1 MAFLIVMRDQEDW
14 FNWKDGVPWLF
25 TSFRR
30 QFVRETQG
38 WRTRSL
44 WESASPMPFQALFL
58 RLLWSYESLRK
69 LIKCSFWYSRI
80 EGVELVR
87 IRLFYKFPSDTSA
100 SDSQTSLS
108 VAKLWGIKIGKTYLR
123 RYDYGL
129 HIKPQNKRKLAL
141 SHAAEVG
148 ITTLQEDLQI
158 CKE

>member
-1 MAFLIVMRDQEDW
+1 MDDQEDW

-30 QFVRETQG
+30 QLVRENQG
-38 WRTRSL
+38 WMTHAL
-44 WESASPMPFQALFL
+44 CGKAWVQMPFQALLL

-87 IRLFYKFPSDTSA
+87 IRLSYKFPCDTSA

-148 ITTLQEDLQI
+148 IKTLQEDLQI